1 MTKEEIAAG
10 AAKAIREAAEGVPE
24 TLAWALY
31 DCADRVEREGIDR
44 AAKSVVETVSLQFQV
59 RDRTAWQG
67 SKIVL
72 LVNLLGS
79 LR

>member
-31 DCADRVEREGIDR
+31 DCADRVEREGFDR
-44 AAKSVVETVSLQFQV
+44 AAKNVIEAASIQFRV
-59 RDRTAWQG
+59 RDQRAWQE
-67 SKIVL
+67 SKILL

>member
-1 MTKEEIAAG
+1 MTKEERNEA

-44 AAKSVVETVSLQFQV
+44 AAKNVIETVSLQFQV
-59 RDRTAWQG
+59 RDRVAWQG
-67 SKIVL
+67 SKILL

-79 LR
+79 VR